1 MEKVL
6 VIGGGASGMM
16 AAIAAAGQGAEVTIL
31 EQNEQLGKKIL
42 STGNGK
48 CNFTN
53 INQIPG
59 AYRGEHP
66 EFAQDVISRFPVP
79 DTIRLFMELGLYSKN
94 KDGYLYPHSEQAS
107 AVRDVLLMELR
118 RLHVR
123 IETSVCV
130 EEIQKEGNSFRVK
143 AVKSILKQEKKSKK
157 RTVLVKTGEEE
168 KVYQTGKLILTAGGL
183 AGRVQKADGT
193 GMRLAESFGHRVVP
207 CVPALVQ
214 LKCRENFYPSL
225 AGVRA
230 GAKIELLCDGVV
242 EALDIG
248 EIQFTE
254 YGISGI
260 PVFQVSRFA
269 ARALEQKKTSVAAE
283 LDFMPEF
290 TETQLESFF
299 ISRIQMRPEKT
310 MNQFFTGIFH
320 GKLAAVFLKRAGIP
334 PELKVDRLGDQNRYR
349 LAKIIKEFQTEIT
362 GTNGFEQAQVSAG
375 GISTEEICPDTME
388 SRLIPGLYFAGEIVD
403 VDGMCGGYNLQWA
416 WSSGHVAG
424 ISSAGKE
431 RPC

>member
-1 MEKVL
+1 MEHVL
-6 VIGGGASGMM
+6 VVGGGASGMM
-16 AAIAAAGQGAEVTIL
+16 AAIAAAKQGAEVTIL

-53 INQIPG
+53 INDVPG

-66 EFAQDVISRFPVP
+66 EFAREVIRQFPVP
-79 DTIRLFMELGLYSKN
+79 ETIRFFMELGLYSKN
-94 KDGYLYPHSEQAS
+94 RDGYLYPHSEQAS
-107 AVRDVLLMELR
+107 AVRDVLMMELK

-130 EEIQKEGNSFRVK
+130 KSMKKEGDSFRVK
-143 AVKSILKQEKKSKK
+143 AVKSILKPEKKSKK
-157 RTVLVKTGEEE
+157 RTVLIKTGEEE
-168 KVYQTGKLILTAGGL
+168 KVFLAERLILTTGGM
-183 AGRVQKADGT
+183 AGRVQTADGT
-193 GMRLAESFGHRVVP
+193 GMKLAEGLGHRVIP

-214 LKCRENFYPSL
+214 LRCREDFYPSL

-230 GAKIELLCDGVV
+230 GAKIELLCGGVV

-269 ARALEQKKTSVAAE
+269 ARALEEKQKDIVAE
-283 LDFMPEF
+283 LDFMPDF
-290 TETQLESFF
+290 TESQLEGFLM
-299 ISRIQMRPEKT
+299 SRIQMRPEKT
-310 MNQFFTGIFH
+310 MKQFFTGVFH
-320 GKLAAVFLKRAGIP
+320 EKLAAVFLKRAQIQP
-334 PELKVDRLGDQNRYR
+334 DLAADRLGEQDRYR
-349 LAKIIKEFQTEIT
+349 LVRVIKAFRTEIT
-362 GTNGFEQAQVSAG
+362 GTNGFDQAQVSAG
-375 GISTEEICPDTME
+375 GIAAEEIQPETME

-416 WSSGHVAG
+416 WSSGYTAG
-424 ISSAGKE
+424 SAAGRE
-431 RPC
+431 AS